1 MNANPRTVAQL
12 RQERNLTVQQ
22 LARLTNIPD
31 RILRLIE
38 QRHYLPSPEQIER
51 LREALGVERDD
62 LDLGLP
68 KTRPGIYGTGG
79 TFM

>member
-1 MNANPRTVAQL
+1 MDTTPRTVAQL
-12 RQERNLTVQQ
+12 RQDKQLSVQQ
-22 LARLTNIPD
+22 LAKLTGIPD

-38 QRHYLPSPEQIER
+38 QRHYLPSAEQVER
-51 LREALGVERDD
+51 LCAALGVERDQ
-62 LDLGLP
+62 LDIGLP